1 MSSLTGEGLSGG
13 LHTTLPVAMTIS
25 AFTAIAW
32 CNSLELNV
40 RIWMAFKRH
49 NGLYFWSLQIAS
61 WGVILYSL
69 AFLVKFFQVI
79 NNNYI
84 SVTGVTI
91 GWWSMVT
98 GQSLVL
104 YSRLHL
110 VMRDP
115 QRIRWVLY
123 MIIIDAILFHTPTT
137 LLTFGVSPTIATSRS
152 ASRHILTAHSQTRVL
167 RKNSPQPTVSWR
179 RSSSLPFPSKSL

>member
-1 MSSLTGEGLSGG
+1 MSLVTGVGVSGG

-40 RIWMAFKRH
+40 RIWITFKRH
-49 NGLYFWSLQIAS
+49 NGLYFWSLQVAS
-61 WGVILYSL
+61 WGVIIYSL
-69 AFLVKFFQVI
+69 AFIIKFFQVI
-79 NNNYI
+79 PNNYI
-84 SVTGVTI
+84 SVAAITI

-110 VMRDP
+110 IMRDGR
-115 QRIRWVLY
+115 RIRWVLY
-123 MIIIDAILFHTPTT
+123 MIIIDAILFHIPTT
-137 LLTFGVSPTIATSRS
+137 VLTFGVCPSVSTFRS
-152 ASRHILTAHSQTRVL
+152 T
-167 RKNSPQPTVSWR
+167 
-179 RSSSLPFPSKSL
+179 PSIR